1 MKTWTTLCRPYYDN
15 RPRQRW
21 RSSINLIFF
30 RGVSPQFRSFWSFD
44 DKGGEIWVSLQAGL
58 LYGRLFLLS
67 YNSRSSDD
75 FVGSSCKLKPNG
87 ALILLIC
94 FSACL
99 FLIYANARML
109 NYISHHISSC
119 ISNSSLLYVK
129 CVYELQDIGG
139 DLHDSTLQ
147 VCIASKENTSPCTY
161 LGGVLLYLAI
171 KFLNIS
177 IYTSYVYPHWK
188 LNLYCHQSPKRGRL

>member
-1 MKTWTTLCRPYYDN
+1 M
-15 RPRQRW
+15 
-21 RSSINLIFF
+21 
-30 RGVSPQFRSFWSFD
+30 GV
-44 DKGGEIWVSLQAGL
+44 V
-58 LYGRLFLLS
+58 LLS

-75 FVGSSCKLKPNG
+75 FAGSSCNLKLYG
-87 ALILLIC
+87 GLMLLLSS
-94 FSACL
+94 SACL
-99 FLIYANARML
+99 FLINVNARML

-147 VCIASKENTSPCTY
+147 MCIASKANSSLCTSS
-161 LGGVLLYLAI
+161 GGVLLYLAI

-177 IYTSYVYPHWK
+177 TYTSYVYP
-188 LNLYCHQSPKRGRL
+188 R